1 MDSDQIS
8 GTPVTHLE
16 EAPSRSLTL
25 ALEQVKAKGLK
36 PRLRIAIALWNGAQY
51 VAWKRQSWM
60 VDVDGEQSAR
70 EVKEALELFFD
81 SMAQVGAVATGKKLV
96 R

>member
-1 MDSDQIS
+1 
-8 GTPVTHLE
+8 
-16 EAPSRSLTL
+16 
-25 ALEQVKAKGLK
+25 
-36 PRLRIAIALWNGAQY
+36 
-51 VAWKRQSWM
+51 M